1 MKRRY
6 SVLTLTCLVTVFT
19 FFVALTPGFAQSKTV
34 IPPTTPAVDVKP
46 ADLPEKFNQ
55 LKVGMTEDQV
65 KKLLGYPVTII
76 PNGGDKKREW
86 KYYFPG
92 GVARLYVNFEANKIV
107 SIQKR
112 TP

>member
-1 MKRRY
+1 MKKSY
-6 SVLTLTCLVTVFT
+6 SVLTLTCLVMVFT
-19 FFVALTPGFAQSKTV
+19 MVLTPGYAQSKTA
-34 IPPTTPAVDVKP
+34 IPPTSPAVDVNP
-46 ADLPEKFNQ
+46 VDLPEKFNQ

-65 KKLLGYPVTII
+65 KQLLGYPVTII
-76 PNGGDKKREW
+76 PTGNNKREW

-92 GVARLYVNFEANKIV
+92 GVARLYLNFQDNKIV

>member
-1 MKRRY
+1 MKKSY
-6 SVLTLTCLVTVFT
+6 SVLTLTCLVAVFT
-19 FFVALTPGFAQSKTV
+19 IFMVLTPGYAQSKTV
-34 IPPTTPAVDVKP
+34 IPPTPPAVDVNP

-65 KKLLGYPVTII
+65 KQLLGYPVTIR
-76 PNGGDKKREW
+76 PKGENRKREW
-86 KYYFPG
+86 KYYLPG
-92 GVARLYVNFEANKIV
+92 GVARLYLNFEANKIM